1 MSIFS
6 KTYNLVKSNFFNDFI
21 EMHCHLLP
29 GVDDGVQ
36 TINESL
42 KILQNY
48 ENLGIKKVWLTP
60 HVMEDIPNT
69 TEGLKNRFEE
79 LKNTYKGNIKLF
91 LSAEYMLDNLFVNR
105 IDNNDLL
112 AMGKKRN
119 YLLVETSYFNPPI
132 YLYEKLEDIKNKG
145 YFPILAHTERYL
157 YMNKKQYHKLKEM
170 GILFQLNLMS
180 MIGYYGKD
188 AKEKAEYL
196 LKNSFYDVSG
206 TDIHYIKALEKIKK
220 ISLTKKQLTE
230 IFRLKKHTHMLKI

>member
-6 KTYNLVKSNFFNDFI
+6 KTYNLVKSNFFEDFTD
-21 EMHCHLLP
+21 MHCHLLP

-36 TINESL
+36 TMDESL

-69 TEGLKNRFEE
+69 TEGLKARFEE
-79 LKNTYKGNIKLF
+79 LKNSYKGNIKLF

-112 AMGKKRN
+112 AMGKKGN
-119 YLLVETSYFNPPI
+119 HLLVETSYLYPPI
-132 YLYEKLEDIKNKG
+132 DLYEKLVNIKNKG

-157 YMNKKQYHKLKEM
+157 YMDKKQYHKLKDM

-180 MIGYYGKD
+180 LIGSYGKD
-188 AKEKAEYL
+188 AKENAQYL
-196 LKNSFYDVSG
+196 LKKGFYDVTG
-206 TDIHYIKALEKIKK
+206 TDLHYIKALESINK

-230 IFRLKKHTHMLKI
+230 IFRLKKPL